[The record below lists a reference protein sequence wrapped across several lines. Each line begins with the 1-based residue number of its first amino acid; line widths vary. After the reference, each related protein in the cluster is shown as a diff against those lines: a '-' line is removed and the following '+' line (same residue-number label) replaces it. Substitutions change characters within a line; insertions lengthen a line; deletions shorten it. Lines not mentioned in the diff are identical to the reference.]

1 MESDA
6 LNGPPV
12 YAFKSKFLKML
23 AASAG
28 SDEGGEGPVTE
39 VVSALPAVETG
50 SSGGGE
56 AREGA
61 KCGEGG
67 RNIVGREVCSDLN
80 IRRYGEVT
88 S

>member
-1 MESDA
+1 
-6 LNGPPV
+6 
-12 YAFKSKFLKML
+12 ML

-28 SDEGGEGPVTE
+28 SDEGGEGPVIE
-39 VVSALPAVETG
+39 EASGLPTVETG

-67 RNIVGREVCSDLN
+67 RNIVGREECSDLN
-80 IRRYGEVT
+80 IRRYGEAT